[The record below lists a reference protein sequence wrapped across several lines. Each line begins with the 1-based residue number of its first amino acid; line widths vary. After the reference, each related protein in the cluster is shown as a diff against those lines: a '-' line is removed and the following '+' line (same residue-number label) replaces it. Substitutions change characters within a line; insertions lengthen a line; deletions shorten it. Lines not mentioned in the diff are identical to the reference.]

1 MSESEIFDFQKEL
14 LLKNLEMNDAAI
26 KNFDEQTFKIQ
37 GWSVLIW
44 MAFIGWAF
52 QKEIKELFY
61 LSILVPV
68 FFWIINAHIKYLQRG
83 YVITSNFLRKKLSD
97 PKYIKEMF
105 EKKSLL
111 ELPAFDPGGFY
122 TLKNSPEHKEWYN
135 KRTSFIKAIFLKS
148 MWIFYSSM
156 ILFSVLIVI
165 MKFYL

>member
-97 PKYIKEMF
+97 PK
-105 EKKSLL
+105 
-111 ELPAFDPGGFY
+111 
-122 TLKNSPEHKEWYN
+122 
-135 KRTSFIKAIFLKS
+135 
-148 MWIFYSSM
+148 
-156 ILFSVLIVI
+156 
-165 MKFYL
+165 